1 MPFAILIDSSDDDE
15 CRGGVWQVD
24 DAQVPDLSLQDVEER
39 VQRP

>member
-1 MPFAILIDSSDDDE
+1 MSFATPIDSADDDE

-39 VQRP
+39 LQRP